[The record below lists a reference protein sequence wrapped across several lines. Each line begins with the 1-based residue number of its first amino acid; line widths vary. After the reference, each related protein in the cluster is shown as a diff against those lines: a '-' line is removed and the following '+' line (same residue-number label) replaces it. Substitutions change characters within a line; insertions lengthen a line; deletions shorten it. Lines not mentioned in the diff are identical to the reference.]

1 MAKKVENLEAMVEM
15 METRLDR
22 EITMKGEQYSK
33 GCEVIEER
41 LTEHMIP
48 VRANIDIILKA
59 RAR

>member
-1 MAKKVENLEAMVEM
+1 MVEM